1 MNFKVG
7 DKVVV
12 TTGKDKG
19 KQGKITTVLR
29 DENRV
34 VVEGVNMVKK
44 HIKPTG
50 QESGSIVERESTVH
64 SSNVMHIDPK
74 SNKPTRIGFTTDK
87 KGKKIR
93 ISKKSNEKID

>member
-19 KQGKITTVLR
+19 KEGKILTILR
-29 DENRV
+29 EENRV
-34 VVEGVNMVKK
+34 VVEGVSLVKK

-50 QESGSIVERESTVH
+50 QTPGSIVERESTVH
-64 SSNVMHIDPK
+64 ASNVMHIDPK
-74 SNKPTRIGFTTDK
+74 SKKATRVGHTVDK
-87 KGKKIR
+87 KGTKIR
-93 ISKKSNEKID
+93 IAKKSNEKID